1 MHAPVFIYD
10 PTQLDELS
18 RVRGIGRYMQ
28 IWRENAPSN
37 WIFTTSL
44 SSIPSHSFFIQPFFT
59 FFQKPL
65 ISRRVADRQIAV
77 IHDLIPQKY
86 PQQFPAGLRATLFE
100 AWSRWILKNH
110 IDHIITDSQAS
121 KEDIL
126 KILAIPEHKVSVV
139 YPTLARS
146 FWQSS
151 EIAVNFQP
159 GNYCIYVGDGT
170 WNKNLPNIARA
181 IQKADVTCMF
191 VGKIFE
197 EVDPQSYRDPW
208 QKDLREFFQIA
219 QFDKRFIFAGYV
231 SDQQLST
238 LYQKARLNLLIS
250 RDEGFGFSYV
260 EAGAFRCPSI
270 LADRP
275 IFHEIAGKAAL
286 FCDPE
291 DPDSIA
297 TMISSLFSD
306 EKKRNVMGEHAF
318 SQSYTYSQAQF
329 QKNLTSTVYQS
340 GYGIKM

>member
-1 MHAPVFIYD
+1 MYSPVYVYD
-10 PTQLDELS
+10 PTQTDTLS

-37 WIFTTSL
+37 WIFTTEL
-44 SSIPSHSFFIQPFFT
+44 TTIPSHAFFVQPFFT

-65 ISRRVADRQIAV
+65 VTRRIADRQIAV

-86 PQQFPAGLRATLFE
+86 PQQFPAGFTATLFE
-100 AWSRWILKNH
+100 AWSRWVLNTQ
-110 IDHIITDSQAS
+110 IDHIITDSYAS
-121 KEDIL
+121 KKDIIEL
-126 KILAIPEHKVSVV
+126 LNYPEKKISVV
-139 YPTLARS
+139 YPTLGRS
-146 FWQSS
+146 FWQASKEQGGS
-151 EIAVNFQP
+151 TP
-159 GNYCIYVGDGT
+159 GNYCLYVGDGT

-181 IQKADVTCMF
+181 VQKADVTCMF

-197 EVDPQSYRDPW
+197 ATDPLTYSHPW
-208 QKDLREFFQIA
+208 QKDLREFYSIA

-260 EAGAFRCPSI
+260 EAGAFKCPSI

-291 DPDSIA
+291 DSESIA
-297 TMISSLFSD
+297 AMITSLFSD
-306 EKKRNVMGEHAF
+306 EKKRNVMGENAF
-318 SQSYTYSQAQF
+318 LQSYTYSQAQF
-329 QKNLTSTVYQS
+329 HKNLTSTVYQS